1 MVLSDV
7 DEITTTTVIDE
18 ETEEEVVKETKRH
31 FPMLFIRGDGVIIV
45 APPMRTG
52 SM

>member
-7 DEITTTTVIDE
+7 DETTTSTVIDE
-18 ETEEEVVKETKRH
+18 ETEEEIVKETKRH
-31 FPMLFIRGDGVIIV
+31 FPMLFIRGDGVIII

-52 SM
+52 GI